1 MNSAITIPNRYESL
15 VQTFGNEVRPLI
27 VPVDADLAVLLRLRE
42 LARVQAGGVVA
53 FLLGASG
60 IGKTTTVHA
69 ASVHHPQEF
78 TSVCSVPPTIRL
90 RDVAG
95 WLQSNL
101 PAIVEGVTIPVLFD
115 GREVSDD
122 DVGLKQFLTALNQ
135 ILRRR
140 SDVLFL
146 WPTTDAG
153 WHSAIRETARSIGGT
168 NLVPD
173 GADHTVTG
181 PDKKDWATALD
192 RLLLQFGKTVH
203 DVGLAADLVGK
214 LVSEASTIGDYL
226 TRISSLV
233 AERVTKQRQSK
244 RLPRLV
250 ICVTSSGE
258 VAGEAN
264 RIRRA
269 GTQALAAE
277 PLLGYSPRSEA
288 GKWWAER
295 NKNPLHHLGY
305 MLSLFDARLVTMTA
319 SAVAHSVLQHGA
331 PDLQKLATDSG
342 ARLDK
347 GNASRTIRASEA
359 ARFFR
364 GEEIPEFTSGKKGKT
379 SDATEKAFAAV
390 QAVSVK
396 RHKAINEAIIRM
408 IATEVSEPDLGQSRF
423 EVSHDQNV
431 ITDVVIPSGADTMCF
446 EFHHL
451 SDANCKAATMS
462 SYIMDKLRG
471 YAWHH
476 NLIPR

>member
-1 MNSAITIPNRYESL
+1 MTSAITIPNRYESL

-27 VPVDADLAVLLRLRE
+27 VPVDADLGVLLRLRE
-42 LARVQAGGVVA
+42 QARVQAGGVVV

-60 IGKTTTVHA
+60 VGKTTTVHA
-69 ASVHHPQEF
+69 ASVHHPQDF
-78 TSVCSVPPTIRL
+78 APVCSVPPTIRL

-95 WLQSNL
+95 WLQSHL
-101 PAIVEGVTIPVLFD
+101 PAIVEGVTVPVLFD

-135 ILRRR
+135 ILRLR
-140 SDVLFL
+140 SDVVFF
-146 WPTTDAG
+146 WPTTDSE
-153 WHSAIRETARSIGGT
+153 WHRSIREMARSIGGS

-173 GADHTVTG
+173 GADHSVVG

-192 RLLLQFGKTVH
+192 RLLLQFGKTVD
-203 DVGLAADLVGK
+203 DVGLAADVVGQLVGK
-214 LVSEASTIGDYL
+214 TSTIGAFL
-226 TRISSLV
+226 TEISSLV
-233 AERVTKQRQSK
+233 AERVTKQRLSK

-250 ICVTSSGE
+250 VCVSSSAD

-295 NKNPLHHLGY
+295 NKSPLHHLGY

-319 SAVAHSVLQHGA
+319 SAVVHSILQHGA
-331 PDLQKLATDSG
+331 PDLKKHTTDAG

-347 GNASRTIRASEA
+347 GNAGRTIRASEVV
-359 ARFFR
+359 RFFR

-379 SDATEKAFAAV
+379 SEATEKAFAAV
-390 QAVSVK
+390 QAVSVN

-408 IATEVSEPDLGQSRF
+408 VATAVATPDLEQSRF

-431 ITDVVIPSGADTMCF
+431 ITDVVIPSGADDICF

-451 SDANCKAATMS
+451 SGANCKAATMS
-462 SYIMDKLRG
+462 SYIMDKVRG